1 MKKIVPFLL
10 ILTLVGTF
18 ALSSCQTSD
27 DGMMKEDTM
36 MEDDDM
42 KNDDGMMK
50 DDKSM
55 G

>member
-1 MKKIVPFLL
+1 MKRTVPFLL

-27 DGMMKEDTM
+27 DSMMNEDTM
-36 MEDDDM
+36 MEDED
-42 KNDDGMMK
+42 MK